1 MTTATY
7 TLPVGFT
14 VRAPREDDLPT
25 ICALLAAFDI
35 AYMGFADAYEPA
47 DIREEWERL
56 DLTADTWV
64 IEGLDGRMAGYGTLT
79 DEGSGRLGADG
90 YVHPNYWG
98 RGVGTALVRLM
109 DTRAAAL
116 VDRAP
121 AGARVVVGNAV
132 LANDAAAQAILE
144 AEGYSLVRTHWRMAI
159 TLDAPPLAP
168 DWPAGIAVRAFA
180 PGRDDRAIFEAIE
193 EAFTDHWGH
202 TPRAFEEWI
211 TRTKREDFD
220 PSLWFLAMD
229 GDTIAGVALC
239 RRRPDCGW
247 LSTLAVRRPWRKR
260 GLGLALLRHSFGA
273 FYARRER
280 TIALGVDA
288 QNLTG
293 ATRLYEGAGMR
304 VTMRAAIYEKELRPG
319 VDLAV
324 RALSDG

>member
-1 MTTATY
+1 MTTVTH
-7 TLPVGFT
+7 TLPAGFT
-14 VRAPREDDLPT
+14 LRAPRQDDLPA

-56 DLTADTWV
+56 DLAADAWV
-64 IEGLDGRMAGYGTLT
+64 IEGSDGRMASYGTLS
-79 DEGSGRLGADG
+79 DYGSGRLQADG
-90 YVHPNYWG
+90 YVHPDYWG

-109 DTRAAAL
+109 DTRAAEL
-116 VDRAP
+116 VGRAP
-121 AGARVVVGNAV
+121 EGARVVVGNAV

-159 TLDAPPLAP
+159 TLDAPPPTP
-168 DWPAGIAVRAFA
+168 DWPAGNTVRTFA
-180 PGRDDRAIFEAIE
+180 PGRDDRAVFEAVE
-193 EAFTDHWGH
+193 EAFSDHWGH
-202 TPRAFEEWI
+202 TPRVFEEWI
-211 TRTKREDFD
+211 TRTRREDFD

-247 LSTLAVRRPWRKR
+247 LGWLAVRRPWRKR
-260 GLGLALLRHSFGA
+260 GLGLALLRHAFGA
-273 FYARRER
+273 FYMRGER

-288 QNLTG
+288 QSLTG

-304 VTMRAAIYEKELRPG
+304 VTMQAAIYEKELRPG
-319 VDLAV
+319 EDLAV